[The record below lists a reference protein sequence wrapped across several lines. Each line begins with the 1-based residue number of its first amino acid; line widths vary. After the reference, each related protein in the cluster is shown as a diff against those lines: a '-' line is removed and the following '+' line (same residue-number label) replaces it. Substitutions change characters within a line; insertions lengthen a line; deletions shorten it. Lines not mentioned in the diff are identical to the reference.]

1 MSAHIKDLNSDH
13 LRRLSGEVSRLANEL
28 SRLSTDQDLDAQ
40 WAPGRQ
46 TEKPPGVPVETV
58 AAVIRARRLR
68 ERYFADTLFADPAW
82 DMMLDLLKAE
92 LSGQRVSVSSLCAA
106 AAVPPTTA
114 LRWLKTLVEQGLLI
128 RTNDPLDG
136 RRVYVELS
144 RDASLGLRRYFSQ
157 IGNAP
162 LA

>member
-1 MSAHIKDLNSDH
+1 
-13 LRRLSGEVSRLANEL
+13 
-28 SRLSTDQDLDAQ
+28 
-40 WAPGRQ
+40 
-46 TEKPPGVPVETV
+46 
-58 AAVIRARRLR
+58 
-68 ERYFADTLFADPAW
+68 
-82 DMMLDLLKAE
+82 MMLDLLKAE